1 MKSAM
6 QDWQE
11 KWVQAI
17 GSYPG
22 SVKNKAVATAIENTN
37 NEFSFLGKG
46 VVHGC
51 V

>member
-1 MKSAM
+1 MKSAI

-17 GSYPG
+17 DSYAG
-22 SVKNKAVATAIENTN
+22 SVKNKAVATTIENVN
-37 NEFSFLGKG
+37 KEFSFLGEQ

>member
-17 GSYPG
+17 GSYAG
-22 SVKNKAVATAIENTN
+22 SVKNKAVATAIKNVN
-37 NEFSFLGKG
+37 KEFSFWGKQ